1 MLTYLYKKKLY
12 IFLSSDL
19 RMQQTFCA
27 CVFACYLIVNIVNN
41 LQCVA
46 VAKLGNVLRS
56 IHFSW
61 LINFRIAQN

>member
-1 MLTYLYKKKLY
+1 
-12 IFLSSDL
+12 
-19 RMQQTFCA
+19 MQAMFVGV
-27 CVFACYLIVNIVNN
+27 CVCLCWCVCVCLGICRLIVNRVNN